1 MKQAPKSNRSK
12 PGSNH
17 SITGAPFMNDL
28 LFILE
33 KERKRIQIEEE
44 KLSAVVKRLLS
55 VVSESI
61 APLLYYPRVKV

>member
-1 MKQAPKSNRSK
+1 
-12 PGSNH
+12 
-17 SITGAPFMNDL
+17 MNDL

-33 KERKRIQIEEE
+33 KEGKRIQIEEE